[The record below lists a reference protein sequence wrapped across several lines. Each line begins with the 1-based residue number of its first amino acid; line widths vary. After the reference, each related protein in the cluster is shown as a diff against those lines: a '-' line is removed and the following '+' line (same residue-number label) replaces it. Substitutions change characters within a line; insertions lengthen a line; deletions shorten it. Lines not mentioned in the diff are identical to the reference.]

1 MKKRILS
8 LVSILMLISMVLV
21 ACAPAAAPTE
31 AAKPAD
37 TAAPADAAAKPADT
51 AAPADA
57 AAKPADAAA
66 ATTAP
71 TARPDASTSK
81 EIILS
86 TTTSTRDSG
95 LLDVLLPAFE
105 KASGYTVKMVAVG
118 TGQALTMG
126 KEGNADVLLVHAP
139 ASEKEYMDGG
149 FGKERLLV
157 MHNDFI
163 IVGPKGDP
171 AKIKGAASTADAYK
185 AIAESKTTFVSRGD
199 DSGTNKAELTLW
211 KSAKITPEGDWY
223 LKTGQGM
230 GDTLRI
236 ASEKAGYTFTDRA
249 TYLSMKDTLD
259 LDILYEGDKALL
271 NIYHVITVNPDKW
284 PKINYTGG
292 KAFADWMVA
301 ADTQK
306 MIAEFGKEKYG
317 QALFIADAGKAEDAV
332 K

>member
-8 LVSILMLISMVLV
+8 FVSFLMLISMVLV
-21 ACAPAAAPTE
+21 ACAPVATPTE

-37 TAAPADAAAKPADT
+37 P
-51 AAPADA
+51 
-57 AAKPADAAA
+57 AAKPADA
-66 ATTAP
+66 TTAP
-71 TARPDASTSK
+71 AARPDASTSK
-81 EIILS
+81 EIILA

-95 LLDVLLPAFE
+95 LLDVLLPVFE

-163 IVGPKGDP
+163 MVGPKADP
-171 AKIKGAASTADAYK
+171 AKINGAASTVDVYK
-185 AIAESKTTFVSRGD
+185 AIADSKATFVSRGD
-199 DSGTNKAELTLW
+199 DSGTNKAELALW

-259 LDILYEGDKALL
+259 MEILFEGDKALL

-284 PKINYTGG
+284 PKINYTGA

-306 MIAEFGKEKYG
+306 VIAEFGKEKYG

>member
-1 MKKRILS
+1 MKKKILALLVFYVLLS
-8 LVSILMLISMVLV
+8 LVLV
-21 ACAPAAAPTE
+21 ACSPQSTPAPATEASAAAAP
-31 AAKPAD
+31 KVVD
-37 TAAPADAAAKPADT
+37 TQAPAQ
-51 AAPADA
+51 
-57 AAKPADAAA
+57 
-66 ATTAP
+66 ATVQP
-71 TARPDASTSK
+71 TTTHASK
-81 EIILS
+81 EIILD

-95 LLDVLLPAFE
+95 LLDVLLPVFE
-105 KASGYTVKMVAVG
+105 KATGYTVKMVAVG

-139 ASEKEYMDGG
+139 ASEKEYMTGG

-163 IVGPKGDP
+163 IVGPKADP
-171 AKIKGAASTADAYK
+171 AKIKGSASTTDAYK
-185 AIAESKTTFVSRGD
+185 AISDSKSIFVSRAD

-211 KSAKITPEGDWY
+211 KAVKITPEGDWY

-259 LDILYEGDKALL
+259 LDILFEGDKALL

-284 PKINYTGG
+284 PLINYTGG
-292 KAFADWMVA
+292 KAFADWMVSA
-301 ADTQK
+301 ETQK
-306 MIAEFGKEKYG
+306 LIAEFGKEKYG
-317 QALFIADAGKAEDAV
+317 QALFIADAGKAEDEV

>member
-8 LVSILMLISMVLV
+8 FVSFLMLISMVLV
-21 ACAPAAAPTE
+21 ACAPVAAPTE

-37 TAAPADAAAKPADT
+37 TAAPADAD
-51 AAPADA
+51 
-57 AAKPADAAA
+57 

-71 TARPDASTSK
+71 AARPDASTSK
-81 EIILS
+81 EIILA

-95 LLDVLLPAFE
+95 LLDVLLPVFE
-105 KASGYTVKMVAVG
+105 KASGYTIKMVAVG

-163 IVGPKGDP
+163 MVGPKADP
-171 AKIKGAASTADAYK
+171 AKINGAASTVDVYK
-185 AIAESKTTFVSRGD
+185 AIADSKATFVSRGD
-199 DSGTNKAELTLW
+199 DSGTNKAELALW

-259 LDILYEGDKALL
+259 MEILFEGDKALL

-284 PKINYTGG
+284 PKINYTGA

-306 MIAEFGKEKYG
+306 VIAEFGKEKYG

>member
-1 MKKRILS
+1 MDKKQSGYLKIAIFASLF
-8 LVSILMLISMVLV
+8 LVSCYPLAANLPLSEAISQRR
-21 ACAPAAAPTE
+21 TY
-31 AAKPAD
+31 KNQQ
-37 TAAPADAAAKPADT
+37 
-51 AAPADA
+51 
-57 AAKPADAAA
+57 
-66 ATTAP
+66 
-71 TARPDASTSK
+71 
-81 EIILS
+81 EIILA
-86 TTTSTRDSG
+86 TTSSTRDSG

-139 ASEKEYMDGG
+139 ASEKEYMTGG

-163 IVGPKGDP
+163 IVGSREDP
-171 AKIKGAASTADAYK
+171 AKIMGSTSTADAYK
-185 AIAESKTTFVSRGD
+185 AIAETKSVFVSRGD
-199 DSGTNKAELTLW
+199 DSGTNKAELALW

-236 ASEKAGYTFTDRA
+236 ASEKAGYTFSDRA

-259 LDILYEGDKALL
+259 LEILYEGDKALL
-271 NIYHVITVNPDKW
+271 NIYHVITVNPEKW
-284 PKINYTGG
+284 PKVNYTGG

-306 MIAEFGKEKYG
+306 VIAEFGKEKYG
-317 QALFIADAGKAEDAV
+317 QVLFVADAGKSEDDV

>member
-1 MKKRILS
+1 MKNRILS
-8 LVSILMLISMVLV
+8 LVSFAMLISMVLV

-37 TAAPADAAAKPADT
+37 TAAPANAAAKPADT
-51 AAPADA
+51 TAPADA
-57 AAKPADAAA
+57 AAKPAA

-81 EIILS
+81 EIILA

-105 KASGYTVKMVAVG
+105 KASGYTVKMIAVG

-139 ASEKEYMDGG
+139 ASEKEYMTGG

-163 IVGPKGDP
+163 LVGPKADP
-171 AKIKGAASTADAYK
+171 AKIKGAANTVDAYK
-185 AIAESKTTFVSRGD
+185 AIADSKTTFVSRGD
-199 DSGTNKAELTLW
+199 DSGTNKAELALW
-211 KSAKITPEGDWY
+211 KSAKITPAGDWY

-259 LDILYEGDKALL
+259 LAILYEGDKALL

-292 KAFADWMVA
+292 KAFADWMVS